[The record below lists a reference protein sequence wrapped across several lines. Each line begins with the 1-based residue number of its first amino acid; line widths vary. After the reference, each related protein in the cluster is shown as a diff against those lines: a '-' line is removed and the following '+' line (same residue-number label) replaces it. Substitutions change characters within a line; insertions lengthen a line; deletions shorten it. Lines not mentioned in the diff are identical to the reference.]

1 MDALKTV
8 GLARRV
14 ELSVTIGGHDVSGSV
29 APDLLGFD
37 LTDHAQ
43 GKADD
48 LRLILRDTDG
58 RWSGPWR
65 PAKGLAIAA
74 SIRCVNW
81 LRDGRDLGASFG
93 AFAVDEVEF
102 GGPPDVV
109 EIKAVSASTATSLR
123 QEARTR
129 AWEAASLR
137 LVAQDIARRHKLKL
151 FYDGED
157 HRFGRVDQREES
169 DLAFLHRLCG
179 ERGVNLKVH
188 DGKLVL
194 FGAQEYDAK
203 SAVHTI
209 TRSGGAGIPATKW
222 TFKSV
227 GSGTFK
233 ACEVAWLDP
242 ETRENRTYTFAP
254 SGTPPSEQ
262 ILRIN
267 RRIES
272 LAEAETLAKAELRK
286 RNKGEYEARL
296 TCMGH
301 PGLAAGIVVEVA
313 GFRAFSGRYVVEEA
327 QHRVDASGGYT
338 TAIKARTALGY

>member
-1 MDALKTV
+1 MDGLSV

-14 ELSVTIGGHDVSGSV
+14 QLSVVIGGRDVSSSV
-29 APDLLGFD
+29 APDLISFE

-48 LRLILRDTDG
+48 LRLTLRDTGG
-58 RWSGPWR
+58 RWSGSWR
-65 PAKGLAIAA
+65 PSKGLPISA
-74 SIRCVNW
+74 SIRCMNW
-81 LRDGRDLGASFG
+81 LADGRDLGVSFG
-93 AFAVDEVEF
+93 GFAVDEVEF

-129 AWEAASLR
+129 AWESASLR
-137 LVAQDIARRHKLKL
+137 VVAQDIAKRHKLKL
-151 FYDGED
+151 FYDGEE
-157 HRFGRVDQREES
+157 HSFGRLDQREES
-169 DLAFLHRLCG
+169 DLAFLNRLCG
-179 ERGVNLKVH
+179 ERGMNLKVH
-188 DGKLVL
+188 DGRLVL

-203 SAVHTI
+203 NAVYTI
-209 TRSGGAGIPATKW
+209 TKSGGGGVPATKW
-222 TFKSV
+222 NFKSV
-227 GSGTFK
+227 GSGTYK

-301 PGLAAGIVVEVA
+301 PGLAAGIVVAVS
-313 GFRAFSGRYVVEEA
+313 GFGAFSGRYFVEEA